1 MSKHPDSEK
10 DYSGAWAMGGAA
22 AGAAGAGATLAT
34 VAGGT
39 SASAITYAL
48 GAIGGTMVGGLGVI
62 LAAPVACAG
71 VAYGIAK
78 IVRKN
83 KKNKNNQ

>member
-1 MSKHPDSEK
+1 MSKDLESKK
-10 DYSGAWAMGGAA
+10 DHSGTWAMGGAA

-34 VAGGT
+34 IAGGSA

-48 GAIGGTMVGGLGVI
+48 GAIGGTMIGGLGVL

-71 VAYGIAK
+71 IAYGAYK
-78 IVRKN
+78 IVKKN
-83 KKNKNNQ
+83 KKKSNQ